1 MDCCSS
7 SNYLDYR
14 HHSMNG
20 NSFCYPYSPNMLRSA
35 SPYPLATGGRYGG
48 SDYRSSP
55 LGGYHHHHG
64 GYDGSVGYDKYY
76 GSYHHAPPSSSY
88 QAGYYGNYPS
98 SYRDFGSYGHYYH
111 QSQSPYARGGGTSG
125 GASHGYGG
133 ASAGSYLYPGRH
145 YPASSL
151 AHPAFGSSRESAY
164 YHAQREHHH
173 QQQQQQ
179 QYSSFANYGHLPP
192 PYRNGVGP
200 GTHEHPG
207 GKSHH
212 NQPAQQQ
219 PYAPQQTFAGSHS
232 ERGIAGGGVGESQTT
247 PASQPSPSSS
257 TLFGAQNGYSSPSS
271 DYTPLPTSSYGS
283 GDSPQHPLAAGGQH
297 DADERDAP
305 TTPTPSAALLS
316 ATAEFPHGTKDNRMR
331 KPKERK
337 LHRGYG
343 TGVGGDSG
351 RSSRASSP
359 AAVNGLSGSNGAAAA
374 TRMKSLDA
382 LTNLCWPEE
391 DQFPGR
397 MRKYSTANG
406 LKAKDGSNG
415 RKESNELENANT
427 ASPSRT
433 AGPARRTKKQTPS
446 GGRQSKETKSS
457 AESREKQTNGA
468 SPPTTAPAAE
478 NKHITPLPG
487 FQQAFGSTEIG
498 KFSEVFFNSSPTSA
512 SHSPPDHHN
521 QHHLHHHHSLQL
533 QEHQQQRQQQQTH
546 QSQQVP
552 AQSNGTV
559 QQLVM
564 ESLNAYESDVDTLS
578 PSQAWDTSGPGPGDG
593 GGDPG
598 YSLPIGTTFHPSYY
612 ESSSYS
618 DHAVDSPLGNYFS
631 EMTCNEFVN

>member
-7 SNYLDYR
+7 SSYGDYR

-20 NSFCYPYSPNMLRSA
+20 NAFCYPYSPNMLRSA
-35 SPYPLATGGRYGG
+35 SPYPLATGARYG
-48 SDYRSSP
+48 STDYRSSP

-64 GYDGSVGYDKYY
+64 GGYDGGAGYDKYY
-76 GSYHHAPPSSSY
+76 GSYHHASASSY
-88 QAGYYGNYPS
+88 QAGYYGNYPT
-98 SYRDFGSYGHYYH
+98 SYRDYGSYGHYYH
-111 QSQSPYARGGGTSG
+111 QSQSPYARGGGSG
-125 GASHGYGG
+125 GPAGSHGYGG
-133 ASAGSYLYPGRH
+133 ASSSGGSYLYPGRH

-151 AHPAFGSSRESAY
+151 AHPAFGSARESAY
-164 YHAQREHHH
+164 YHAQREQHHH
-173 QQQQQQ
+173 QQQQQ
-179 QYSSFANYGHLPP
+179 QYSSFANYGHLPT

-200 GTHEHPG
+200 GEHPG
-207 GKSHH
+207 GKSH
-212 NQPAQQQ
+212 QPSQQ
-219 PYAPQQTFAGSHS
+219 PYPPQQTFAGSHN
-232 ERGIAGGGVGESQTT
+232 ERGMSASGESQTIS
-247 PASQPSPSSS
+247 AGHPSPPNS
-257 TLFGAQNGYSSPSS
+257 TLFGAQNGYSSPRP
-271 DYTPLPTSSYGS
+271 DYTPLPTSSYSS
-283 GDSPQHPLAAGGQH
+283 GDSPQHPLAGQQA
-297 DADERDAP
+297 DADEGDGPP
-305 TTPTPSAALLS
+305 TTPTPSTALLG
-316 ATAEFPHGTKDNRMR
+316 ATAAEFPHGTKDNRMR

-343 TGVGGDSG
+343 GGGGSSG

-415 RKESNELENANT
+415 RKESNELETAGT

-446 GGRQSKETKSS
+446 GGRQSKETKSA

-468 SPPTTAPAAE
+468 SPPTTAPAVE
-478 NKHITPLPG
+478 NKNITPLPG

-498 KFSEVFFNSSPTSA
+498 KFSEVFFNSSPTSGN
-512 SHSPPDHHN
+512 SHSPPD
-521 QHHLHHHHSLQL
+521 LSHHHHHHHPLQL
-533 QEHQQQRQQQQTH
+533 QEHQQQQTQ
-546 QSQQVP
+546 QSQPVP
-552 AQSNGTV
+552 SQSNGTM

-578 PSQAWDTSGPGPGDG
+578 PSQAWDSSGPGPGGGGGG

-598 YSLPIGTTFHPSYY
+598 YNLPIGTTFHPSYY